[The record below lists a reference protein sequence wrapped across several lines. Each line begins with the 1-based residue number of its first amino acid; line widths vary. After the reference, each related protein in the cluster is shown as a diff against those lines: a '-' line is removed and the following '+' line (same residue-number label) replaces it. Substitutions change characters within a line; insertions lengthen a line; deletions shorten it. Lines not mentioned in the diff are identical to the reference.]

1 MDPRLQQAIEHD
13 DVDELH
19 SFIVEEP
26 KLLDRACKGPFP
38 NTPLHV
44 VAAAGK
50 TQVAMEMAI
59 LKRSFTRKLNP
70 EGYSPMHLALQHE
83 HYSTVRALMTLDPK
97 LIRVRGRCGITPLHY
112 VAGKEG
118 DMEVELLAEFL
129 ATCNSS
135 INDLTSRCET
145 AVHVAVK
152 NHNLQAFKVLL
163 GWLMRVYRTNILGW
177 KDQDGNTVLHI
188 AASEEQLEIFKLLI
202 GCANVNVNAK
212 NFQDK
217 TALEIFQDPSGD
229 QDLAKRLYRR
239 ERQARFFTPTLS
251 LSQFFSTKPTV
262 YEKCKMFLGI
272 RNESA
277 RNIILI
283 MSTLI
288 ATASYQAALTPPG
301 GYWQDNFTNTPA
313 NSTVVSANTSGI
325 AIGKPHHAGDII
337 MHGSQLSMFT
347 IINSMVFWASMS
359 TIWATA
365 ITLLPDSALVLWSIA
380 SFGIA
385 FLTTIEAEFPK
396 SQQAGEYLVAIFYD
410 LLMTTAMGLPLY
422 VRVTYVGVVKRIDA
436 TGRHP
441 GNFLGTKDWK

>member
-1 MDPRLQQAIEHD
+1 
-13 DVDELH
+13 
-19 SFIVEEP
+19 
-26 KLLDRACKGPFP
+26 
-38 NTPLHV
+38 
-44 VAAAGK
+44 
-50 TQVAMEMAI
+50 MEMAI
-59 LKRSFTRKLNP
+59 LKPSFARKLNP

-97 LIRVRGRCGITPLHY
+97 LIRVRGRYGITPLHY

-145 AVHVAVK
+145 VVHVAVK
-152 NHNLQAFKVLL
+152 THNLQAFKVLL
-163 GWLMRVYRTNILGW
+163 GWLTRVYRTNILGW

-188 AASEEQLEIFKLLI
+188 AASEEQLEIFKLLM
-202 GCANVNVNAK
+202 GCTDVNAK

-229 QDLAKRLYRR
+229 QDLAKRLCLLERR
-239 ERQARFFTPTLS
+239 ARRFTPTLS

-262 YEKCKMFLGI
+262 YEKYKMFLGI

-283 MSTLI
+283 VSTLI

-301 GYWQDNFTNTPA
+301 GYWQDNSTNTPA
-313 NSTVVSANTSGI
+313 NCTVVSANTSGI
-325 AIGKPHHAGDII
+325 AIGKPHHVGN
-337 MHGSQLSMFT
+337 MTMKGLQLYTFT
-347 IINSMVFWASMS
+347 ILNSMVFWASMC

-365 ITLLPDSALVLWSIA
+365 ITLLPDSALVYLSIG

-385 FLTTIEAEFPK
+385 FVVTVGVEFPK
-396 SQQAGEYLVAIFYD
+396 SQPAGGDLVVIFYH
-410 LLMTTAMGLPLY
+410 LLMLTAVCLPLY
-422 VRVTYVGVVKRIDA
+422 VWAMYKRVVNRIDA
-436 TGRHP
+436 IGRHP
-441 GNFLGTKDWK
+441 GNLLGTKHRK